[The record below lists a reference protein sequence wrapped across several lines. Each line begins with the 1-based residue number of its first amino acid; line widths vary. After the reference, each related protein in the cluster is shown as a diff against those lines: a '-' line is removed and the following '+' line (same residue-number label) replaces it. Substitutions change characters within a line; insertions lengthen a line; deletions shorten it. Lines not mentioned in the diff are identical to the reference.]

1 MLLGSAVPT
10 EVDTAIGEQIGVGV
24 DVGTM
29 PLVAVG
35 LGVGIG
41 GAPVHTLSPINASNE
56 TGVLLPELP
65 PPQLII
71 SAAARKDST
80 GTSTR
85 HRRRQIIKH

>member
-10 EVDTAIGEQIGVGV
+10 EADTAIGEQIGVGV
-24 DVGTM
+24 EVGM
-29 PLVAVG
+29 WPLVAVG
-35 LGVGIG
+35 IGVGIG
-41 GAPVHTLSPINASNE
+41 GAPSHTLSPINASKE
-56 TGVLLPELP
+56 TGVLVPELP